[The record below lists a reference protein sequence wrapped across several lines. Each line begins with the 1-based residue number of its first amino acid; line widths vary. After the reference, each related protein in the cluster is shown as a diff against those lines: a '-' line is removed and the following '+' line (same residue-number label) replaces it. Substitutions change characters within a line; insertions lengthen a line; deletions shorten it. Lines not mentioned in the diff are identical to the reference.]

1 MTKAPATQRAAVRP
15 KAALR
20 VMLTAKKTAPAPP
33 LVPGYL
39 SYVAGQSGA
48 DTDAQAGRAVGSQPH
63 GADLERAAGGD
74 LTAATVTT
82 VAAPGE
88 RRHQVSRTVLGT
100 VLFVAGFAAVFTSYG
115 ALFGATGAWLITYQ
129 NLLVRILGVTT
140 IVMGLMFTGLLS
152 KVPLTG
158 RTFQLSYQPRTGLI
172 GAPLL
177 GIMFGLGW
185 TPCIGPTL
193 AAVLTLATTSAAA
206 GRGAALCVRQAR
218 GPDPIDDH
226 VFEMRPRTQYRTR
239 QRQFPR
245 RGPSGLR
252 QPAASLAVSVH
263 CPEIF
268 GLSFGLSCSRS
279 WRSVSVRRIA
289 LQAQAKT
296 CGLAWTSVCKF
307 GKRVG
312 FTPSRVRIPHPPP
325 TLNRL

>member
-1 MTKAPATQRAAVRP
+1 MLHSRDLGALHDWGPALLPLSGDDATQLVLSGPLLLAVLIATAAGLVSFFSP
-15 KAALR
+15 CCL
-20 VMLTAKKTAPAPP
+20 P

-48 DTDAQAGRAVGSQPH
+48 DTHAQAGRAVGSQPH
-63 GADLERAAGGD
+63 GADPERAAGGD

-129 NLLVRILGVTT
+129 NLLVRILGVIT

-206 GRGAALCVRQAR
+206 GRGAALSVAYSAGLGIPFIIAAIWMHKVLRSFDWAR
-218 GPDPIDDH
+218 RHARLI
-226 VFEMRPRTQYRTR
+226 MRTGGAMLIILGILQVTGLWRYAI
-239 QRQFPR
+239 
-245 RGPSGLR
+245 SGL
-252 QPAASLAVSVH
+252 QTLIASWQVPL
-263 CPEIF
+263 
-268 GLSFGLSCSRS
+268 
-279 WRSVSVRRIA
+279 
-289 LQAQAKT
+289 
-296 CGLAWTSVCKF
+296 
-307 GKRVG
+307 
-312 FTPSRVRIPHPPP
+312 
-325 TLNRL
+325 